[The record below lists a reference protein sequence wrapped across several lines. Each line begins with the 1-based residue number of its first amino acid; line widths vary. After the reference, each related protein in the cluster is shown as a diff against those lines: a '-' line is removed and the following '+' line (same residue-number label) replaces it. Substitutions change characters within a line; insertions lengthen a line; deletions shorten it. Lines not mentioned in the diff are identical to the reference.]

1 MGGASLHS
9 EQGTAPRAP
18 RYGDPLK
25 AKGVTFVTPFGVCR
39 DVGEIIPSPGG
50 KGDRE
55 AVDEERRPLQTTDLS
70 HFFGIRPNVVP

>member
-1 MGGASLHS
+1 MESPTGMIENGSQVSAAAR
-9 EQGTAPRAP
+9 QI
-18 RYGDPLK
+18 
-25 AKGVTFVTPFGVCR
+25 GVCR

-55 AVDEERRPLQTTDLS
+55 AVDEERRPLQITEPS